1 MPKKIKRDLPQI
13 QYADDMSLAERIKDF
28 RKQKGYTQVELAK
41 KIGISRDLLSSYE
54 LGRIRIYDE
63 MICRLSIALEISTDS
78 LLGMEKIQDS

>member
-1 MPKKIKRDLPQI
+1 MPKKINRDLPEL
-13 QYADDMSLAERIKDF
+13 QYVDDKTLAERIKSF
-28 RKQKGYTQVELAK
+28 RKQKGYTQFELAE

-78 LLGMEKIQDS
+78 LLGMKKTEKF